1 MASPTSKKGR
11 VSTIDHLRPDVE
23 QGAVIST
30 SEGAAY
36 RSGIANPAPMGLFAF
51 ATTTFVLSL
60 YTVQARSITVPNVVV
75 GMAIFSGGLTQ
86 VVASM
91 WEFPRGNAFGA
102 TVFASYG
109 SFWMSY
115 GTIYIPASGI
125 IAAYSDPTELAN
137 TLGIYIIAWCM
148 VTLFFLLLVIRA
160 NAAYTLLLSSFCVAL
175 ACLSAGQFTQSF
187 MVTKAGGVFLIIGA
201 FIAYYIAMSEL
212 LASERRAVVRL
223 PLGVWQ

>member
-1 MASPTSKKGR
+1 MASPTSEKGR
-11 VSTIDHLRPDVE
+11 VSMADHLRPDVE

-30 SEGAAY
+30 SEGAAN

-51 ATTTFVLSL
+51 ATSTFILSM
-60 YTVQARSITVPNVVV
+60 YTVGARSITVPNVVV

-86 VVASM
+86 VLASA
-91 WEFPRGNAFGA
+91 WEISRGNAFGG

-137 TLGIYIIAWCM
+137 ALGIYIITWCM
-148 VTLFFLLLVIRA
+148 VTFFFLLLVIRA
-160 NAAYTLLLSSFCVAL
+160 NIAYTSLLSIFCVAL
-175 ACLSAGQFTQSF
+175 ACLSAAQFTQSL
-187 MVTKAGGVFLIIGA
+187 MVTKAGGVFLVIGA
-201 FIAYYIAMSEL
+201 LIAYYIALSEL
-212 LASERRAVVRL
+212 LASERRAVFRL
-223 PLGVWQ
+223 PLGIWR

>member
-1 MASPTSKKGR
+1 
-11 VSTIDHLRPDVE
+11 
-23 QGAVIST
+23 
-30 SEGAAY
+30 
-36 RSGIANPAPMGLFAF
+36 MGLFAF

-60 YTVQARSITVPNVVV
+60 YTVQTRSITVPNVVV

-86 VVASM
+86 VLASM
-91 WEFPRGNAFGA
+91 WEFPRGNTFGA

-137 TLGIYIIAWCM
+137 ALGIYIITWCM
-148 VTLFFLLLVIRA
+148 VTFFFLLLVIRA
-160 NAAYTLLLSSFCVAL
+160 NSAYTLLLGSFSVAL
-175 ACLSAGQFTQSF
+175 ACLSAGLFTQSF
-187 MVTKAGGVFLIIGA
+187 VVTKAGGVFLIIGA
-201 FIAYYIAMSEL
+201 LIAYYIALSEL
-212 LASERRAVVRL
+212 LASERRPIVRL